1 MVEIILRHSGP
12 ILSGTY
18 PTGMHTCD
26 VCFCA
31 FVKIIIIII
40 IYFTQ
45 RSVTVFMHND
55 CDTSCSLL
63 N

>member
-1 MVEIILRHSGP
+1 MVISLDLLLNTVSFTTAHILYIILKTLKGSK
-12 ILSGTY
+12 S
-18 PTGMHTCD
+18 
-26 VCFCA
+26 
-31 FVKIIIIII
+31 IIIIII

-55 CDTSCSLL
+55 CDASCSLL